1 MESHQFTLNK
11 SPSYLI
17 IAAALFFFCALQGCG
32 DRSNLSDNQSTLPG
46 TTDSADETPLLQPE
60 AESALRILMLQ
71 FPEYLDVGLSGVV
84 EKVEALQISTD
95 NFLKHTDL
103 ETLAAVRAA
112 WLSAHNAYEQTT
124 LYRKLFELFAEQ
136 SEVSQLTGHQYF
148 IDYWPIY
155 AGYIDYL
162 DSYPGSGLV
171 NDMTVPLTPESVR
184 AQHGLLDIH
193 EVTLGFHA
201 LEFQLWGENVSGDDT
216 RPHDDFFED
225 TNTASPDAVQGVP
238 TEQLPSNRRRQLLA
252 LGVEALSTETDAL
265 FKTWGRQRASI
276 RAALEQLDSRT
287 ILYRLADA
295 FISTLDDDILLPSL
309 YPMLNG
315 DYTASLHAVFSHAS
329 QDAVSAQL
337 YGIEQLLT
345 ESSAKGHTLDG
356 ILATLSDDYAE
367 YFLRNL
373 DASKACLV
381 RLYSTDDSS
390 RITDREFAAVECI
403 NLMQN
408 MVDYIEQIR
417 ALTAGPA

>member
-1 MESHQFTLNK
+1 MEGHQFTLNR
-11 SPSYLI
+11 SPGLVI
-17 IAAALFFFCALQGCG
+17 VAAVVFFCTLQSCS
-32 DRSNLSDNQSTLPG
+32 DRGNQSDNQSTLP
-46 TTDSADETPLLQPE
+46 DSADRADERVLLEPE
-60 AESALRILMLQ
+60 AESALRTLMLQ
-71 FPEYLDVGLSGVV
+71 FPEFLDVGLSDVV
-84 EKVEALQISTD
+84 EKAAALQISTD
-95 NFLKHTDL
+95 NFLEHTDA

-112 WLSAHNAYEQTT
+112 WLSAHHAYEQTT
-124 LYRKLFELFAEQ
+124 LYRKLFALFAEE
-136 SEVSQLTGHQYF
+136 SEVLQLTGHQYF

-171 NDMTVPLTPESVR
+171 NDMTVALTPESVR

-201 LEFQLWGENVSGDDT
+201 LEFLLWGENVSGNDT
-216 RPHDDFFED
+216 RPYDDFVED
-225 TNTASPDAVQGVP
+225 TDSASAEAVPAVP

-252 LGVEALSTETDAL
+252 LGVEALSSETDAL
-265 FKTWGRQRASI
+265 FETWSRERASI
-276 RAALEQLDSRT
+276 RAALEQLDSST
-287 ILYRLADA
+287 ILYRLAEA

-367 YFLRNL
+367 YFLRNF

-381 RLYSTDDSS
+381 RLYSQGDGSP
-390 RITDREFAAVECI
+390 IPDREFAAVECI
-403 NLMQN
+403 NLLQN
-408 MVDYIEQIR
+408 MIDYLEQIR
-417 ALTAGPA
+417 DLTAGPA

>member
-1 MESHQFTLNK
+1 MEGHQFTLNR
-11 SPSYLI
+11 SPGLVI
-17 IAAALFFFCALQGCG
+17 VAAAVFFCTLQSCS
-32 DRSNLSDNQSTLPG
+32 DRGNLPDNQSTLPDAA
-46 TTDSADETPLLQPE
+46 DSADERPLLEPE
-60 AESALRILMLQ
+60 AESALRTLMLQ
-71 FPEYLDVGLSGVV
+71 FPEFLDVGLSDVV
-84 EKVEALQISTD
+84 EKAAVLQISTD
-95 NFLKHTDL
+95 NFLEHTDA

-124 LYRKLFELFAEQ
+124 LFRKLFALFAEE
-136 SEVSQLTGHQYF
+136 SEVLQLAGHQYF

-171 NDMTVPLTPESVR
+171 NDMTVALTPESVR

-201 LEFQLWGENVSGDDT
+201 LEFLLWGENVSGNDT
-216 RPHDDFFED
+216 RPYDDFVED
-225 TNTASPDAVQGVP
+225 TDSASAEAVPAVP
-238 TEQLPSNRRRQLLA
+238 IEQLPNNRRRQLLA
-252 LGVEALSTETDAL
+252 LGVEALSSETDAL
-265 FKTWGRQRASI
+265 FETWSSERASI
-276 RAALEQLDSRT
+276 KAALEQLDSST
-287 ILYRLADA
+287 ILYRLAEA

-315 DYTASLHAVFSHAS
+315 NYTAGLHAVFSHAS

-367 YFLRNL
+367 YFLRNF

-381 RLYSTDDSS
+381 RLYRQGDGSP
-390 RITDREFAAVECI
+390 ITDREFAAVECI
-403 NLMQN
+403 NLLQN
-408 MVDYIEQIR
+408 MIDYLEQIR
-417 ALTAGPA
+417 DLTAGPV